1 MSALVVWRL
10 PCRSQEF
17 NEGPRIQQ
25 GSGSLTIAYDFE
37 TDAGYAWE
45 ELMFTGVAAF
55 SFTAARYCTEDQIG
69 AYDRLE
75 EVSSSQWTRSLRDV
89 SADSRHY
96 RIYFDD
102 VGCYEVLARSFVPPA
117 EEP

>member
-1 MSALVVWRL
+1 MSAHTVWSL

-25 GSGSLTIAYDFE
+25 SSGTLVIAYDFE
-37 TDAGYAWE
+37 TDAGYSWE
-45 ELMFTGVAAF
+45 ELTFTGVAAF
-55 SFTAARYCTEDQIG
+55 GFTAARYCTEDQVR
-69 AYDRLE
+69 AYDKLE
-75 EVSSSQWTRSLRDV
+75 EVSSDWARHLSDV
-89 SADSRHY
+89 SPDARHY

-117 EEP
+117 GEP